1 MFANLFAIDFVLEKQ
16 KKKGKQYK
24 SSMINLTTIFSTTP
38 TSDLDFAVQQQ
49 QKMSIYSLPALTI
62 VAVLLTWYF
71 LASLRRSLLPSPPWK
86 NNNTLTKNNL
96 PQKEEESKNPAN
108 DIPISVNYHFTRQ
121 CNMSCGFCFHTATTS
136 HMVSLED
143 ALKGIR
149 LLKDAGMRKINFAGG
164 EPFLYPKILGK
175 MVDFCKEV
183 RWFSFL
189 PFSFF
194 LCLFQELE
202 RMNG

>member
-1 MFANLFAIDFVLEKQ
+1 MFVNVFAIDFVLEKQ
-16 KKKGKQYK
+16 KKKRKQYK
-24 SSMINLTTIFSTTP
+24 SSMINLLTAVLSTTP

-71 LASLRRSLLPSPPWK
+71 LASLQRSLLPSPPWK

-96 PQKEEESKNPAN
+96 PQKEEEESTTPAN
-108 DIPISVNYHFTRQ
+108 EIPISVNYHFTRQ

-183 RWFSFL
+183 SFLFRFSFV
-189 PFSFF
+189 F
-194 LCLFQELE
+194 LFPGGGKND
-202 RMNG
+202 MI

>member
-1 MFANLFAIDFVLEKQ
+1 MFVNLFAIDFVLEKQ
-16 KKKGKQYK
+16 KKKRKQHK
-24 SSMINLTTIFSTTP
+24 SSMINLLTTIFSKTP
-38 TSDLDFAVQQQ
+38 TSNLDFAVQQQ

-62 VAVLLTWYF
+62 VAALLTWYF
-71 LASLRRSLLPSPPWK
+71 LASLQRSLLPSPPWK
-86 NNNTLTKNNL
+86 NNNTLTKNDL
-96 PQKEEESKNPAN
+96 PRKEEEKSTAPAN

-183 RWFSFL
+183 SFL
-189 PFSFF
+189 LRFSFF
-194 LCLFQELE
+194 SFSRRWKE
-202 RMNG
+202 

>member
-1 MFANLFAIDFVLEKQ
+1 MF
-16 KKKGKQYK
+16 
-24 SSMINLTTIFSTTP
+24 
-38 TSDLDFAVQQQ
+38 
-49 QKMSIYSLPALTI
+49 IYSLPALTI

-71 LASLRRSLLPSPPWK
+71 LASLQRSLLPSPPWK

-96 PQKEEESKNPAN
+96 PQKEGSKNPAN

-183 RWFSFL
+183 SFL
-189 PFSFF
+189 FRFLFSFF
-194 LCLFQELE
+194 FFIFKSGT
-202 RMNG
+202 NGKKK

>member
-1 MFANLFAIDFVLEKQ
+1 MKR
-16 KKKGKQYK
+16 KKYK
-24 SSMINLTTIFSTTP
+24 SSMMNLLTTIFSTTP

-71 LASLRRSLLPSPPWK
+71 LASLQRSLLPSPPWK

-96 PQKEEESKNPAN
+96 PQKEEEGTTPAN

-183 RWFSFL
+183 SFLLRFSFSFL
-189 PFSFF
+189 FF
-194 LCLFQELE
+194 LSFLFQELE